1 MLDSIQMSYLILLY
15 IIVCIVILL
24 LLINFTSIKINMIA
38 NIMLG
43 ILIILLGIQQENMLL
58 MLFIIILGTA
68 IVVYEFITKSKLKD
82 SSITNPASWK

>member
-1 MLDSIQMSYLILLY
+1 
-15 IIVCIVILL
+15 
-24 LLINFTSIKINMIA
+24 MIA

-58 MLFIIILGTA
+58 MLFLIILEKA